1 MLSNTPQS
9 EQVSFFQ
16 WIHAAAFIEYH
27 FDPVAVLPASNLQ
40 MNYVGLRGEVCM
52 ESPCRW
58 GKWMAHI
65 PTGTADGQ
73 GENDTNT

>member
-16 WIHAAAFIEYH
+16 WNHAAAFIEYH

-65 PTGTADGQ
+65 PTDGQ